1 MLEIILVAIFTSTV
15 LNLLLKKIN
24 IPTIIGYI
32 ATGIII
38 AYLFQLHGIKW
49 NYELHLIAEFGIV
62 FLMFTI
68 GLEFSVK
75 HLLKM
80 KKDVFI
86 IGWLQVLLTALIFY
100 LVIRFGLWFDTNT
113 AIIIWAWFSLSST
126 AIVLKILNETRDINK
141 EYWQKVLGILLFQD
155 LAIIPILLLIWV
167 LWDNWT
173 SVWVLLWDV
182 LLSTILLI
190 FLLWVV
196 WRYFLNVFF
205 EKISISN
212 SSELFIGAIFLIV
225 LGSSYLSH
233 HLWLWYSLG
242 GLIAG
247 ILIAETQYKHRV
259 EADLSPFR
267 DLLLGVFFI
276 TVGMQLDFA
285 IIIENIHYILLF
297 LPLIFFVKI
306 VIIFLLARFWS
317 KGRTAF
323 KSALSIFQI
332 GEFAIVIFEL
342 ASVESLIE
350 NQLSQILIIMV
361 IISMITTPF
370 ILNNITF
377 ITNFLSR
384 FLPNYD
390 QCSVKSDVIDTIK
403 NYDIVLI
410 GFGRLGKVISESL
423 DQKWLK
429 HLIIEGNHSVFKKW
443 KNLWKNIIFWNA
455 HQKHLLKSIDIRKA
469 SNIIV
474 SVWNNEK
481 LYLICEALTSM
492 APESRIIVKA
502 NKYEEK
508 EMLLKLNLTNILVET
523 EETALSMLRE
533 IEK

>member
-24 IPTIIGYI
+24 IPTIIWYI

-38 AYLFQLHGIKW
+38 AYLFQLHGVKW
-49 NYELHLIAEFGIV
+49 NYELNLVAEFGIV

-75 HLLKM
+75 HLLRM
-80 KKDVFI
+80 KKDVFV
-86 IGWLQVLLTALIFY
+86 IGLLQVLLTSLVFY
-100 LVIRFGLWFDTNT
+100 LVVRFGLWFDTNT
-113 AIIIWAWFSLSST
+113 SIIIWAWLSLSST

-141 EYWQKVLGILLFQD
+141 EYWQKTLGILLFQD
-155 LAIIPILLLIWV
+155 IAIIPILLLISI
-167 LWDNWT
+167 LWDNQASIWI
-173 SVWVLLWDV
+173 LLWDV
-182 LLSTILLI
+182 LLSTVLLI
-190 FLLWVV
+190 FLLWIV
-196 WRYFLNVFF
+196 WRYFLNTFF
-205 EKISISN
+205 GKISISN

-225 LGSSYLSH
+225 LWSSYLSH

-247 ILIAETQYKHRV
+247 VLIAETQYKHRV

-267 DLLLGVFFI
+267 DLLLWVFFI
-276 TVGMQLDFA
+276 TVGMQLDFS
-285 IIIENIHYILLF
+285 IIVENIHYILLF
-297 LPLIFFVKI
+297 LPIIFFIKI
-306 VIIFLLARFWS
+306 IIVFLLLRFWS

-323 KSALSIFQI
+323 KSALSLFQV

-342 ASVESLIE
+342 ASAQSVIE
-350 NQLSQILIIMV
+350 NQLSQVLIIMV
-361 IISMITTPF
+361 IISMIITPF

-390 QCSVKSDVIDTIK
+390 QGSIEQDIINIK
-403 NYDIVLI
+403 TNNDIVLV

-429 HLIIEGNHSVFKKW
+429 HLIIEGNHNVFKKW

-455 HQKHLLKSIDIRKA
+455 HQKHLLQSIDIKKA

-492 APESRIIVKA
+492 APRSRIIVKA

-508 EMLLKLNLTNILVET
+508 EMLEKLNLTNILVET